1 MSVMGTKVDSF
12 QDPVCSSF
20 KPKIRNDQLCYE
32 INLEEF
38 KHPTNLHQQLKQG
51 LVLLIDYNE
60 ERQMASHDPKYVQGA
75 QETSSNLKKKTH
87 FKFTWIQKVLFLII
101 PRITRI

>member
-38 KHPTNLHQQLKQG
+38 KDPTNLHQQLKQG
-51 LVLLIDYNE
+51 LVLIIDCNE

-75 QETSSNLKKKTH
+75 QENK
-87 FKFTWIQKVLFLII
+87 FKLEEENTFQIHLDTKSTFFNH
-101 PRITRI
+101 PSDN

>member
-1 MSVMGTKVDSF
+1 MSVMGTKVDGF

-38 KHPTNLHQQLKQG
+38 KDPTNLHQQLKQG
-51 LVLLIDYNE
+51 LVLIIDCNE
-60 ERQMASHDPKYVQGA
+60 ERQMASHDPKYVQGV
-75 QETSSNLKKKTH
+75 QENK
-87 FKFTWIQKVLFLII
+87 FKLFFHANRGLFIGYYI
-101 PRITRI
+101 DYID